1 MPHDEKMQEFM
12 AKMAGDLGAA
22 MGVALV
28 LIGERL
34 GLYRA
39 MGAGVTSGE
48 LAERTGTAER
58 YVREWLAAQAA
69 AGYVQY
75 NHESERYSLSPEQAA
90 AFVNEGSVFFMIG
103 GFEIAAS
110 MIKDQPRLEEAF
122 RDGSGVG
129 WHEHDP
135 MLFRGTERVFH
146 PGYAVHLVKDW
157 IPALDGIGAKLER
170 GAKVA
175 DVGCGRGSA
184 TILMAKAF
192 PNSTFIGF
200 DYHQPSLDRAA
211 RAACDAGLTNA
222 RFTCALAHEYPGHD
236 YDMVTFFD
244 CLHDMGD
251 PIGAVAYAR
260 SMLDANGTLAIVE
273 PFAGDSVSDNM
284 TPLGRMFYAVSA
296 MICTPAALA
305 QQGGFSIGT
314 QAGEKRIRE
323 IATKAGF
330 RKFRRAAQS
339 RFNLVF
345 EARP

>member
-1 MPHDEKMQEFM
+1 M

-28 LIGERL
+28 LIGEKL
-34 GLYRA
+34 GFYKA
-39 MGAGVTSGE
+39 MAAGAAVTSGE

-75 NHESERYSLSPEQAA
+75 NRESERYSLSPEQIA

-103 GFEIAAS
+103 GFEVAAS
-110 MIKDQPRLEEAF
+110 MIKDQPRLEEAY
-122 RDGSGVG
+122 RDGSGLG

-146 PGYAVHLVKDW
+146 PGYAAHLVKDW
-157 IPALDGIGAKLER
+157 IPALDGVGAKLER

-211 RAACDAGLTNA
+211 RAACDAGVTNA
-222 RFTCALAHEYPGHD
+222 RFTCALANECSRDD

-244 CLHDMGD
+244 CLHDMAD
-251 PIGAVAYAR
+251 PIGAAAYAR

-273 PFAGDSVSDNM
+273 PFAGDSVSENL

-305 QQGGFSIGT
+305 QQGGFSLGT
-314 QAGEKRIRE
+314 QAGEKRIGE
-323 IATKAGF
+323 IVTEAGF